1 MKRHGNNDRLPQKGL
16 HPDSIL
22 EQLREMQHA
31 DVDWKS
37 GRTWS
42 TVYHLDEEHNELLKA
57 AYGQYF
63 STNFLNPIAFKS
75 LQKMEREVVC
85 MTASMLH
92 GGPATV
98 GTMTSGGTESILL
111 AVYTCRQWA
120 RENRRSITTPEIVA
134 PQTIH
139 PAFDK
144 AAHLFGLRIR
154 KAPVDINRR
163 AIPKEMESLIN
174 KNTILLAASA
184 PSYPNGV
191 LDPIPDI
198 GALAKKYNLLCH
210 VDSCIGGFM
219 LPWVERLGTNLLH
232 WDFRV
237 PGVSSM
243 SADVHKF
250 GYGAKGAST
259 VLYHSI
265 DLLKHQFFI
274 ATGFPGGIYASPTLA
289 GTRPGGAIAAA
300 WSGMMHLGEEGYLAI
315 AKKLMEGTRQLRQG
329 MDSIPEINTVG
340 EPCMN
345 IISFTMRGNRP
356 DIFVVADFLEEKG
369 WMVDRQQNPDSI
381 HLTVT
386 PTNLAVIDQYIE
398 DLKAAVAY
406 AKIHPEAAARGN
418 AALYGLMARIPF
430 RGMVEKNVRQ
440 IFVEM
445 YRSGSQPEATSSAPG
460 TLAPTPRWMGWL
472 NRLLAR
478 LRKGPG

>member
-1 MKRHGNNDRLPQKGL
+1 MKRHCNNTRLPQKGL
-16 HPDSIL
+16 LPDTIL
-22 EQLREMQHA
+22 DQLHQMQRA
-31 DVDWKS
+31 DVNWKN

-42 TVYHLDEEHNELLKA
+42 TVYHVDEAHDQLLKA

-63 STNFLNPIAFKS
+63 STNYLNPLAFKS
-75 LQKMEREVVC
+75 LQKMEREVVS

-120 RENRRSITTPEIVA
+120 RKNRRRITAPEIVA
-134 PQTIH
+134 PETIH

-154 KAPVDINRR
+154 KAPVDENRR
-163 AIPKEMESLIN
+163 AIPKKMEALIN

-184 PSYPNGV
+184 PSYPNGI
-191 LDPIPDI
+191 LDPIPEI
-198 GALAKKYNLLCH
+198 GALAEKHHLPFH

-219 LPWVERLGTNLLH
+219 LPWVERLGAKFH
-232 WDFRV
+232 PWDFRV
-237 PGVSSM
+237 RGVTSM

-250 GYGAKGAST
+250 GYGAKGASV
-259 VLYHSI
+259 VLYRSM
-265 DLLKHQFFI
+265 DFLQHQFFI
-274 ATGFPGGIYASPTLA
+274 ATGFPGGIYASATLA

-300 WSGMMHLGEEGYLAI
+300 WAAMKHLGEEGYLAI
-315 AKKLMEGTRQLRQG
+315 AKKLMEATRQLRLG
-329 MDSIPEINTVG
+329 MERIPEILIIG

-345 IISFTMRGNRP
+345 IISYTTLGNRP
-356 DIFVVADFLEEKG
+356 DIFVAADFMEEKG
-369 WMVDRQQNPDSI
+369 WLVDRQQNPDSI
-381 HLTVT
+381 HLTVM
-386 PTNLAVIDQYIE
+386 PTNVPTIGRYLE
-398 DLKAAVAY
+398 DMKAAIAY
-406 AKIHPEAAARGN
+406 AQAHPEAVTSGN

-445 YRSGSQPEATSSAPG
+445 YSTGDQPEAALSAPG
-460 TLAPTPRWMGWL
+460 TLAPIPRWMGWL
-472 NRLLAR
+472 NRLLGR
-478 LRKGPG
+478 LRKDSG